1 MANSYYVQSSVAR
14 TTCGLYV
21 KRRTLKIKPSVHT
34 IVFYG
39 NCLKFVEDDSILLA
53 ATMCRPICP
62 YLYEPQEK
70 QYIKTSLRGFGVV
83 VRNLFE
89 YLD

>member
-1 MANSYYVQSSVAR
+1 MTDSYSVQSSVTILTR
-14 TTCGLYV
+14 GSPYV
-21 KRRTLKIKPSVHT
+21 KTRTLKIKPSVHT
-34 IVFYG
+34 IIFYG
-39 NCLKFVEDDSILLA
+39 NCLKFIENDSILLA

-70 QYIKTSLRGFGVV
+70 QYIKTSLRGF
-83 VRNLFE
+83 RNLFE